1 MVPDLDKVVAL
12 AYHATDAPLTLSENL
27 GLRLL
32 QHHQIDDNLET
43 ETGTIFLEILQ
54 MRVKIYRIYQVEHGN
69 ALTSFLAKCCIVS
82 HSVNN
87 DTFI

>member
-32 QHHQIDDNLET
+32 QHHQTDDNLET
-43 ETGTIFLEILQ
+43 ETG
-54 MRVKIYRIYQVEHGN
+54 KISGNIIKESYNYQIY
-69 ALTSFLAKCCIVS
+69 
-82 HSVNN
+82 
-87 DTFI
+87 